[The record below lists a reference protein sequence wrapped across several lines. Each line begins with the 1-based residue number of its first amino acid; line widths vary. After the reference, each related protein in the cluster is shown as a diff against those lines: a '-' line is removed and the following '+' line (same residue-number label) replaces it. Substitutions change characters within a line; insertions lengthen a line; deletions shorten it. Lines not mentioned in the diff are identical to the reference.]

1 MVLSNGI
8 IISFLTAQ
16 HCPDVEQILMDKTLV
31 SKLHG
36 DQISDGN
43 EDMFISQQST

>member
-31 SKLHG
+31 NKLHG

-43 EDMFISQQST
+43 ENVSVNGQLS